1 MVVSLIPTNEV
12 AFEMGAGMKLF
23 GVFLGG
29 LCFRTGAYGLYLDKA
44 NMLLVLSVVF
54 GVWLF
59 TYSMG
64 E

>member
-1 MVVSLIPTNEV
+1 
-12 AFEMGAGMKLF
+12 MGAGMNIF

-29 LCFRTGAYGLYLDKA
+29 LCFITGLYGLHLDKA

-59 TYSMG
+59 TYSLRD
-64 E
+64 

>member
-1 MVVSLIPTNEV
+1 MDVSLIPTNEV
-12 AFEMGAGMKLF
+12 AFEVGAGMKLF
-23 GVFLGG
+23 GVFMGG
-29 LCFRTGAYGLYLDKA
+29 LCLLTGLYGLHLDKA

>member
-1 MVVSLIPTNEV
+1 
-12 AFEMGAGMKLF
+12 MGAGMNIF

-29 LCFRTGAYGLYLDKA
+29 LCLITGLYGLHLDKA

-59 TYSMG
+59 TYSLRD
-64 E
+64 